1 MSKQVFV
8 ALVTCFNEDETI
20 NCAAT
25 RAQVRRQV
33 AAGNN
38 IMCAGTNGDFSALTH
53 AEKIRLT
60 EEVVDEVAGRA
71 RVIVN
76 AGMPATFETLQIAKA
91 FDRIGVDGIA
101 VITPFFIACTQDG
114 LIRHF
119 QTVADA
125 VGAPIYLY
133 DIPARTQNHIEP
145 ETARKLAAHGNIA
158 GIKDTGGAQQTLE
171 ANLQVA
177 RDVPGFEVYSGP
189 DHLVLWSLQNG
200 AAGCISGL
208 GNALPDVLAVFSAPS
223 TPATSPRPSGSRRSM
238 PISAPIS
245 TRLASHPPWSSARFI
260 SRTLPSAPAASRHSC
275 RIRNRIKKSWKSCD
289 AIDACEAATERS
301 GHCRSRT
308 RHLKISTK
316 TAGSRSLSEASS
328 MTNNL

>member
-1 MSKQVFV
+1 MSKQAFV

-20 NCAAT
+20 NYKAT

-38 IMCAGTNGDFSALTH
+38 IMCAGTNGDFTALTH
-53 AEKIRLT
+53 EEKIRLT

-71 RVIVN
+71 KVIVN
-76 AGMPATFETLQIAKA
+76 AGMPATFETLQLAKA

-119 QTVADA
+119 STVADA
-125 VGAPIYLY
+125 VKTPVYLY

-145 ETARKLAAHGNIA
+145 ETARKLATHVNIA
-158 GIKDTGGAQQTLE
+158 GIKDSGGAQQTLE
-171 ANLQVA
+171 AYLQVA
-177 RDVPGFEVYSGP
+177 KEMPGFEVYSGP

-208 GNALPDVLAVFSAPS
+208 GNALPDVLAGILNAFNAGDI
-223 TPATSPRPSGSRRSM
+223 TEAERQQA
-238 PISAPIS
+238 IYAD
-245 TRLASHPPWSSARFI
+245 F
-260 SRTLPSAPAASRHSC
+260 RTDLYALGFAPAMVKRSLYLQDPSVGASRQPALLPD
-275 RIRNRIKKSWKSCD
+275 REQD
-289 AIDACEAATERS
+289 E
-301 GHCRSRT
+301 
-308 RHLKISTK
+308 KILEIL
-316 TAGSRSLSEASS
+316 RRYQRL
-328 MTNNL
+328 

>member
-1 MSKQVFV
+1 MSKQAFV

-20 NCAAT
+20 NYEAT

-38 IMCAGTNGDFSALTH
+38 IMCAGTNGDFTALTH
-53 AEKIRLT
+53 DEKIRLT

-76 AGMPATFETLQIAKA
+76 AGMPATFETLQLARS

-119 QTVADA
+119 STVADA
-125 VGAPIYLY
+125 VDTPVYLY

-145 ETARKLAAHGNIA
+145 ETARKLATHGNIA
-158 GIKDTGGAQQTLE
+158 GIKDSGGAQQTLE
-171 ANLQVA
+171 AYLRVA
-177 RDVPGFEVYSGP
+177 KDVPGFEVYSGP
-189 DHLVLWSLQNG
+189 DNLVLWSLQNG

-208 GNALPDVLAVFSAPS
+208 GNALPDVLAGILDAFNAGDI
-223 TPATSPRPSGSRRSM
+223 AEAERQQA
-238 PISAPIS
+238 IYA
-245 TRLASHPPWSSARFI
+245 AF
-260 SRTLPSAPAASRHSC
+260 RTDLYALGFAPAMVKRSLYLQDPSVGASRQPALLPDPDQDD
-275 RIRNRIKKSWKSCD
+275 RI
-289 AIDACEAATERS
+289 IDILR
-301 GHCRSRT
+301 RYQR
-308 RHLKISTK
+308 L
-316 TAGSRSLSEASS
+316 
-328 MTNNL
+328 

>member
-1 MSKQVFV
+1 MTKQAFV

-20 NCAAT
+20 NYEAT

-38 IMCAGTNGDFSALTH
+38 IMCAGTNGDFTALTH
-53 AEKIRLT
+53 EEKIRLT

-71 RVIVN
+71 KVIVN
-76 AGMPATFETLQIAKA
+76 AGMPATFETIQLAKA

-119 QTVADA
+119 STVADA
-125 VGAPIYLY
+125 VETPTYLY

-145 ETARKLAAHGNIA
+145 ETARKLATHGNIA
-158 GIKDTGGAQQTLE
+158 GIKDSGGAQQTLE
-171 ANLQVA
+171 AYLQVA
-177 RDVPGFEVYSGP
+177 KEMPGFEVYSGP

-208 GNALPDVLAVFSAPS
+208 GNAMPDVLAGILNGFNAGNIIEAERQQAIY
-223 TPATSPRPSGSRRSM
+223 TA
-238 PISAPIS
+238 
-245 TRLASHPPWSSARFI
+245 F
-260 SRTLPSAPAASRHSC
+260 RTDLYALGFAPAMVKRSLYLQDPSVGASRQPALLPDQQQDDQ
-275 RIRNRIKKSWKSCD
+275 IV
-289 AIDACEAATERS
+289 
-301 GHCRSRT
+301 
-308 RHLKISTK
+308 KILQ
-316 TAGSRSLSEASS
+316 RYQL
-328 MTNNL
+328 L

>member
-1 MSKQVFV
+1 MTKQAFV

-20 NCAAT
+20 NYEAT

-38 IMCAGTNGDFSALTH
+38 IMCAGTNGDFTALTH
-53 AEKIRLT
+53 EEKIRLT

-71 RVIVN
+71 KVIVN
-76 AGMPATFETLQIAKA
+76 AGMPATFETIQLAKA

-119 QTVADA
+119 STVADA
-125 VGAPIYLY
+125 VETPTYLY

-145 ETARKLAAHGNIA
+145 ETARKLATHGNIA
-158 GIKDTGGAQQTLE
+158 GIKDSGGAQQTLE
-171 ANLQVA
+171 AYLQVA
-177 RDVPGFEVYSGP
+177 KEISGFEVYSGP

-208 GNALPDVLAVFSAPS
+208 GNAMPDVLACILNAFNAGNI
-223 TPATSPRPSGSRRSM
+223 TEAERQQAIYT
-238 PISAPIS
+238 A
-245 TRLASHPPWSSARFI
+245 F
-260 SRTLPSAPAASRHSC
+260 RTDLYALGFAPAMVKRSLYLQDPSVGASRQPALLPDPDQDD
-275 RIRNRIKKSWKSCD
+275 RIMEILRRYQ
-289 AIDACEAATERS
+289 R
-301 GHCRSRT
+301 
-308 RHLKISTK
+308 L
-316 TAGSRSLSEASS
+316 
-328 MTNNL
+328 

>member
-1 MSKQVFV
+1 MSKQAFV

-20 NCAAT
+20 NYEAT

-38 IMCAGTNGDFSALTH
+38 IMCAGTNGDFTALTH
-53 AEKIRLT
+53 EEKIRLT

-76 AGMPATFETLQIAKA
+76 AGMPATFETLQLAKA

-119 QTVADA
+119 SAVADA
-125 VGAPIYLY
+125 VETPVYLY

-145 ETARKLAAHGNIA
+145 ETARKLASHGNIA
-158 GIKDTGGAQQTLE
+158 GIKDSGGAQQTLE
-171 ANLQVA
+171 AYLQVA
-177 RDVPGFEVYSGP
+177 KDMPGFEVYSGP

-208 GNALPDVLAVFSAPS
+208 GNALPDVLAGILNAFNAGDI
-223 TPATSPRPSGSRRSM
+223 AEAERQQA
-238 PISAPIS
+238 IYAD
-245 TRLASHPPWSSARFI
+245 F
-260 SRTLPSAPAASRHSC
+260 RTDLYALGFAPAMVKRSLYLQDPSVGASRQPALLPDQEQ
-275 RIRNRIKKSWKSCD
+275 D
-289 AIDACEAATERS
+289 A
-301 GHCRSRT
+301 
-308 RHLKISTK
+308 KILEIL
-316 TAGSRSLSEASS
+316 RRYRRL
-328 MTNNL
+328 